1 MIKSARLK
9 VKNFGYVGEGEIR
22 LAPITVLIG
31 PNNTGKSYTAMLL
44 YALVKSL
51 QRILRR
57 ETIRAMRFIMIEDL
71 EKSPLKEFVHEY
83 YKKLR
88 EHQNL
93 ARESESRQ
101 KNAELSKLLKEFI
114 ERSIEPLKNMLNNE
128 LNSENYKEL
137 VIAEIERVFSSRIR
151 DLVRRGSSEMVVE
164 LELEGEFFK
173 LSYDLKVSI
182 LKPGAEQDT
191 RVDLKIVITPKTD
204 LILRKLEEDLAIRS
218 GRFYRYIYRYRY
230 VHAERSM
237 LRFLFDVIYE
247 IYTFLNEALEKDFI
261 DFDIRYLPAS
271 RAGILHSYR
280 TVAYALIRSVPEMPI
295 RGAEIPR
302 VPGVLADFLAELV
315 SLEPR
320 SGTNDKLREVSGLLE
335 EVLEGS
341 VELVRRGDISLPEPV
356 YRSKEF
362 EFPLPNVSSM
372 IAELSPLDLYLKYG
386 LIKRNDILIIE
397 EPEAHLH
404 PDKQAKLVEVLALL
418 AKRLGIKV
426 IITTHSDVILAKLS
440 NLVMAGYT
448 NAPEFRAALK
458 PEDVKVYNFRKG
470 EGFSIVEEVEVSEM
484 GISDDV
490 FRKVL
495 EELYE
500 EHMNL
505 YYRIQMIK
513 AGGDALGG
521 KDSED
526 QKLEDNSSIQC

>member
-9 VKNFGYVGEGEIR
+9 VKNFGYVGEGKIE

-44 YALVKSL
+44 YALIKSS
-51 QRILRR
+51 QRIIKTVKFPL
-57 ETIRAMRFIMIEDL
+57 IGSVLVKDL
-71 EKSPLKEFVHEY
+71 EKSSLGSFVYEYLEKLRKIYQNSINKSKNRQKIEELNKTLKEFT
-83 YKKLR
+83 
-88 EHQNL
+88 
-93 ARESESRQ
+93 
-101 KNAELSKLLKEFI
+101 
-114 ERSIEPLKNMLNNE
+114 ERSIELYRIELNKE
-128 LNSENYKEL
+128 LNSKNYKEL
-137 VIAEIERVFSSRIR
+137 VITETERVFSSRLT
-151 DLVRRGSSEMVVE
+151 DLVRRESNEMNAE

-182 LKPGAEQDT
+182 PKPGVEQDAY
-191 RVDLKIVITPKTD
+191 VDLNITLTPKTGI
-204 LILRKLEEDLAIRS
+204 ILKNLEKDIVIRS
-218 GRFYRYIYRYRY
+218 SRFYRYIYFYLR
-230 VHAERSM
+230 RSAKEPI
-237 LRFLFDVIYE
+237 LRFLFDIIYE
-247 IYTFLNEALEKDFI
+247 IYALLYEALEKDFI
-261 DFDIRYLPAS
+261 DFDIRYFPAS

-280 TVAYALIRSVPEMPI
+280 TVAHALIKSVPEMPI

-302 VPGVLADFLAELV
+302 VPGILADFLAELI

-320 SGTNDKLREVSGLLE
+320 TGAGDELKEVSGLLE

-341 VELVRRGDISLPEPV
+341 IELVRRGDISLPEPV

-362 EFPLPNVSSM
+362 EFSLPNVSSM

-386 LIKRNDILIIE
+386 LIRKNDILIIE

-404 PDKQAKLVEVLALL
+404 PDKQARLVEVLALL
-418 AKRLGIKV
+418 AKRLGVKV
-426 IITTHSDVILAKLS
+426 IITTHSDVILTKLS

-448 NAPEFRAALK
+448 DASGFRVVLK
-458 PEDVKVYNFRKG
+458 PEDVKVYSFSRG
-470 EGFSIVEEVEVSEM
+470 EGFSIIEEVKVSEM
-484 GISDDV
+484 GIPDDV
-490 FRKVL
+490 FRKIV

-513 AGGDALGG
+513 AEGEALGG

-526 QKLEDNSSIQC
+526 QKCEDNSST